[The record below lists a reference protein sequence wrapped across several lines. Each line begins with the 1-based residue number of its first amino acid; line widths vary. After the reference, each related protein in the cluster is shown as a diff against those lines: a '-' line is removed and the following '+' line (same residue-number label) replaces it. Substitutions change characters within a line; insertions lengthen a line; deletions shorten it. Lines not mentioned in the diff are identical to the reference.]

1 VYSGPVRAC
10 FLLTLILPL
19 GAAGHDSVIPS
30 LDYGPACTSTIEAVN
45 PSDAPVTAQVQ
56 AHKGGGA
63 LVMLVGQ
70 AEAAVRIPAKG
81 RVTLKLQVENE
92 AGTGWVRIREP
103 GDPQLVLAGAV
114 ECVDGDRL
122 VSAPREVVYPMRNP
136 WFAGDTAGL
145 PGGMVTAINTS
156 SRPVRASACF
166 SSGNLVSNGQP
177 QLVPLC
183 SATFDFEIPPF
194 GTRQVS
200 VEKADSSWFSLR
212 TTGEA
217 VVLEMLRPLAPRVK
231 LYRVDSTIQFGQEV
245 TPVK

>member
-1 VYSGPVRAC
+1 
-10 FLLTLILPL
+10 
-19 GAAGHDSVIPS
+19 
-30 LDYGPACTSTIEAVN
+30 
-45 PSDAPVTAQVQ
+45 
-56 AHKGGGA
+56 
-63 LVMLVGQ
+63 
-70 AEAAVRIPAKG
+70 
-81 RVTLKLQVENE
+81 
-92 AGTGWVRIREP
+92 
-103 GDPQLVLAGAV
+103 LVLSGAV

>member
-1 VYSGPVRAC
+1 MRAR
-10 FLLTLILPL
+10 LLFPLILPL
-19 GAAGHDSVIPS
+19 ALAAHDSVIPS

-45 PSDAPVTAQVQ
+45 PTDSPVTAQIQ
-56 AHKGGGA
+56 AHKAGGA
-63 LVMLVGQ
+63 LVMLAGQ
-70 AEAAVRIPAKG
+70 AETAVPIPSQGRIS
-81 RVTLKLQVENE
+81 LKLQVDNE
-92 AGTGWVRIREP
+92 AGAGWVRIREP
-103 GDPQLVLAGAV
+103 GDPQLVLSGAV
-114 ECVDGDRL
+114 ECLDGDRL

-136 WFAGDTAGL
+136 WFAGDTAAL

-200 VEKADSSWFSLR
+200 IEKADSSWFSLR
-212 TTGEA
+212 TIGEA